1 MTNVAVIGTGYV
13 GLVTGVVLSEIGHTV
28 TCIDIDDCKVN
39 KLKAGKSPIYEPGL
53 DELMVKNIEAN
64 RLTFTTNHV
73 DAFLDAE
80 IVFIAVGTPQSES
93 GAADLTYIKQ
103 AAKDIALHIVND
115 TIVVVKSTVPV
126 GTNDL
131 VQSII
136 EENIVADVKVEV
148 VSNPEFLREGHAIH
162 DTFHG
167 DRIVIGAE
175 TEKSGSIIE
184 QLFKPLSLPI
194 VRTNRKSAEMIKY
207 AANAFLAVKISYINE
222 IANLCEAV
230 GANVADVADGMGM
243 DHRVGRAFLNAGL
256 GYGGSCFPKDT
267 EAIAYLA
274 KENYAPLTI
283 VEKAIQVNTKQ
294 RQLFLEK
301 VLQHFNNNLVGRKIA
316 LLGLAFKPNTD
327 DLREAP
333 SLYLIEQLKKLGA
346 EIKVYDPIVKEAT
359 TIGVTSTDSIQQCVE
374 KAEAIL
380 LVTEWDEFKTAD
392 WLEISQLVHNK
403 VLFDG
408 RNILNNHKEIQTNW
422 QYYCIGQA

>member
-274 KENYAPLTI
+274 NENNKPLTI

-301 VLQHFNNNLVGRKIA
+301 VLQHFNDNVVGRRIA
-316 LLGLAFKPNTD
+316 ILGLAFKPNTD

-346 EIKVYDPIVKEAT
+346 EITVYDPIVKKAAT
-359 TIGVTSTDSIQQCVE
+359 LGVTSTDSIQQCVE

-380 LVTEWDEFKTAD
+380 LVTEWDEFKTVD
-392 WLEISQLVHNK
+392 WSEISQLVHSK

-408 RNILNNHKEIQTNW
+408 RNVLSNHEEIQANW
-422 QYYCIGQA
+422 QYKGIG

>member
-13 GLVTGVVLSEIGHTV
+13 GLVTGGVVLSEIGHTV

-73 DAFLDAE
+73 DAFLHAE

-136 EENIVADVKVEV
+136 EENIVANVKVEV

-167 DRIVIGAE
+167 DRIVIG
-175 TEKSGSIIE
+175 G
-184 QLFKPLSLPI
+184 
-194 VRTNRKSAEMIKY
+194 
-207 AANAFLAVKISYINE
+207 
-222 IANLCEAV
+222 
-230 GANVADVADGMGM
+230 
-243 DHRVGRAFLNAGL
+243 
-256 GYGGSCFPKDT
+256 
-267 EAIAYLA
+267 
-274 KENYAPLTI
+274 
-283 VEKAIQVNTKQ
+283 Q
-294 RQLFLEK
+294 R
-301 VLQHFNNNLVGRKIA
+301 
-316 LLGLAFKPNTD
+316 
-327 DLREAP
+327 
-333 SLYLIEQLKKLGA
+333 LKKVA
-346 EIKVYDPIVKEAT
+346 V
-359 TIGVTSTDSIQQCVE
+359 
-374 KAEAIL
+374 
-380 LVTEWDEFKTAD
+380 
-392 WLEISQLVHNK
+392 
-403 VLFDG
+403 
-408 RNILNNHKEIQTNW
+408 
-422 QYYCIGQA
+422 

>member
-13 GLVTGVVLSEIGHTV
+13 GLVTGVVLSEIGHIV
-28 TCIDIDDCKVN
+28 TCIDINDNKVN
-39 KLKAGKSPIYEPGL
+39 TLRAGKSPIYEPGL
-53 DELMVKNIEAN
+53 DELMLKNIDAN
-64 RLTFTTNHV
+64 RLNFTTNHREAFV
-73 DAFLDAE
+73 DAE
-80 IVFIAVGTPQSES
+80 VIFIAVGTPQSDS

-103 AAKDIALHIVND
+103 AAKDIALHIVSD

-136 EENIVADVKVEV
+136 GENIVGDVKIEV

-175 TEKSGSIIE
+175 TEESGNIIE
-184 QLFKPLSLPI
+184 QLFKPLNLPI

-283 VEKAIQVNTKQ
+283 VEKAIKVNTRQ

-301 VLQHFNNNLVGRKIA
+301 VLQHFNDNIVGRKIA
-316 LLGLAFKPNTD
+316 ILGLAFKPNTD

-333 SLYLIEQLKKLGA
+333 SLYLIEQLKKRGA
-346 EIKVYDPIVKEAT
+346 EITVYDPIVKEAA
-359 TIGVTSTDSIQQCVE
+359 ILGVRSTDSIQQCVE

-392 WLEISQLVHNK
+392 WSEISQLVHSK

-408 RNILNNHKEIQTNW
+408 RNILGNHEEIQANW
-422 QYYCIGQA
+422 QYYGIGQA

>member
-1 MTNVAVIGTGYV
+1 MTKVAVIGTGYV

-28 TCIDIDDCKVN
+28 TCIDIDESKVN
-39 KLKAGKSPIYEPGL
+39 TLRAGKSPIYEPGL
-53 DELMVKNIEAN
+53 DALMMKNIKAN
-64 RLTFTTNHV
+64 RLHFTTNHRE
-73 DAFLDAE
+73 AFADAE
-80 IVFIAVGTPQSES
+80 VIFIAVGTPQSDS

-103 AAKDIALHIVND
+103 AAKDIALHTVKD
-115 TIVVVKSTVPV
+115 AIVVVKSTVPV

-136 EENIVADVKVEV
+136 VENIMADVKIDV

-175 TEKSGSIIE
+175 TEESGDIIV
-184 QLFKPLSLPI
+184 QLFKPLKLPI

-222 IANLCEAV
+222 IANFCEAV
-230 GANVADVADGMGM
+230 GANVADVADGIGM

-267 EAIAYLA
+267 KAIAYLA
-274 KENYAPLTI
+274 KENNASLTI
-283 VEKAIQVNTKQ
+283 VEQAIKANTKQ

-301 VLQHFNNNLVGRKIA
+301 VLQHFNNDIVGKKIA
-316 LLGLAFKPNTD
+316 ILGLAFKPNTD

-333 SLYLIEQLKKLGA
+333 SLYLIEQLKKRGA
-346 EIKVYDPIVKEAT
+346 NIKAYDPIVKDVAT
-359 TIGVTSTDSIQQCVE
+359 LQIHSTDSIQQCVE
-374 KAEAIL
+374 NAEAIL

-392 WLEISQLVHNK
+392 WSKLGDFVHSK

-408 RNILNNHKEIQTNW
+408 RNALKDNKEIRTNW
-422 QYYCIGQA
+422 QYTGIG

>member
-1 MTNVAVIGTGYV
+1 MTNVAVIGT
-13 GLVTGVVLSEIGHTV
+13 VTGVVLSEIGHTV
-28 TCIDIDDCKVN
+28 TCIDIDGCKVN

-93 GAADLTYIKQ
+93 SAADLTYIKQ
-103 AAKDIALHIVND
+103 AAKDITLHIVND

-136 EENIVADVKVEV
+136 EENIVADLKVEV

-175 TEKSGSIIE
+175 TEKSGRIIE
-184 QLFKPLSLPI
+184 QLFKPLSIPI

-274 KENYAPLTI
+274 KENFAPLTI

-301 VLQHFNNNLVGRKIA
+301 VLQHFNDNLVGRKIA

-333 SLYLIEQLKKLGA
+333 SLYLIEQLKKRGA
-346 EIKVYDPIVKEAT
+346 EITVYDPIVKEVAI
-359 TIGVTSTDSIQQCVE
+359 IGVTSTKSIQQCVE
-374 KAEAIL
+374 KVEAIL

-392 WLEISQLVHNK
+392 WSEISQLVHSK

-408 RNILNNHKEIQTNW
+408 RNILSNHEEIQANW
-422 QYYCIGQA
+422 QYKSIGQA